1 MPVIETIGISKVFN
15 GGESNE
21 VKALS
26 DISLTIEAGECVLL
40 SGPSGSGKSTL
51 LSILACLAKPTE
63 GAYYCLGEQVSRWS
77 EKFLTRFRRQHIGM
91 VFQQFHLIRGLTVR
105 ANIAVP
111 LIPYGLSHSNLKK
124 SVEQAAENAGI
135 AHKMEA
141 PIEKL
146 SGGEQQRVAIARA
159 LAANPTIIFADE
171 PTAHLDSHTATAV
184 LDVFTS
190 LKASSKTIIIT
201 SHDLLVQQHPIVNKR
216 LFIKD
221 GRLTDENQV
230 IK

>member
-1 MPVIETIGISKVFN
+1 
-15 GGESNE
+15 
-21 VKALS
+21 
-26 DISLTIEAGECVLL
+26 
-40 SGPSGSGKSTL
+40 
-51 LSILACLAKPTE
+51 
-63 GAYYCLGEQVSRWS
+63 
-77 EKFLTRFRRQHIGM
+77 M

-190 LKASSKTIIIT
+190 LKASGKTIIIT

>member
-15 GGESNE
+15 SGESNE
-21 VKALS
+21 VKALT

-63 GAYYCLGEQVSRWS
+63 GAYYCLGEQVSRWP

-111 LIPYGLSHSNLKK
+111 LIPYGLSHNSLKK
-124 SVEQAAENAGI
+124 AVEKAAESAGI
-135 AHKMEA
+135 IHKIES

-159 LAANPTIIFADE
+159 LAANPTIVFADE
-171 PTAHLDSHTATAV
+171 PTAHLDSHTAAAI

-190 LKASSKTIIIT
+190 LKKGGKTIIVT
-201 SHDLLVQQHPIVNKR
+201 SHDPLVQQHSIIDNK
-216 LFIKD
+216 LTLKD
-221 GRLTDENQV
+221 GRLLGNT
-230 IK
+230 